1 MTGDNWNSISDDAK
15 DLISKLLKK
24 NVHKRLS
31 ASQAYSH
38 PWIQKYHKDLTSEDP
53 IISTLSSIKSFR
65 ASNKLKYAIKT
76 FILCQVMSPHE
87 LESLQKAFNAID
99 TNGDGVISKIE
110 LYNQLKLTMSEDEA
124 KAESE
129 RILQNVDTDL
139 NGVIDYTEFLHAT
152 VEKKKMLTKTNL
164 HKAFMMFDNDE
175 SGVIE
180 VNEVR
185 R

>member
-1 MTGDNWNSISDDAK
+1 
-15 DLISKLLKK
+15 
-24 NVHKRLS
+24 
-31 ASQAYSH
+31 
-38 PWIQKYHKDLTSEDP
+38 
-53 IISTLSSIKSFR
+53 
-65 ASNKLKYAIKT
+65 
-76 FILCQVMSPHE
+76 MSPHE